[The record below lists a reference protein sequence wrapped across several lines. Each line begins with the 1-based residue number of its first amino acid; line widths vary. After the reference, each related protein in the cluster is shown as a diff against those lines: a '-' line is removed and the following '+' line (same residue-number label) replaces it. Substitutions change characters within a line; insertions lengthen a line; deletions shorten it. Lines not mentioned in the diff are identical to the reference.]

1 VRGWLWADGAW
12 TARGGGDGGTVLVP
26 ARGFELWF
34 YSVGWGTIRGQGR
47 TQAQNFDE
55 RQSFFLQKG
64 SRDWLS
70 PLDRHQTALISGLHG
85 CTGTWIALD
94 TLPFLLM
101 S

>member
-1 VRGWLWADGAW
+1 VWGWLWADGAW

-55 RQSFFLQKG
+55 RQSFFFCKKG
-64 SRDWLS
+64 HVTGSLRWIDIRRLS
-70 PLDRHQTALISGLHG
+70 SVVYTVARERGLH
-85 CTGTWIALD
+85 WIHCL
-94 TLPFLLM
+94 
-101 S
+101 SY